1 MANNH
6 IVRSISKSIA
16 VGIAKHFEKVALL
29 AILFRLIIGIGIAIL
44 FEIIFNNTAFTYAC
58 SSKAKRIEWF
68 VIMTIL
74 VV

>member
-16 VGIAKHFEKVALL
+16 VGIAKQFEKVALL

-44 FEIIFNNTAFTYAC
+44 FEIIFNNTAFT
-58 SSKAKRIEWF
+58 
-68 VIMTIL
+68 
-74 VV
+74 